1 MTGANCRSTTV
12 PRRSETPTGRILGVV
27 LVFRDV
33 EPQRAEA
40 AARQQAEAERE
51 RLLAAERA
59 ARAEAERA
67 SRIKDEFVAMV
78 SHELRTPLNAI
89 LGWTQLMARSP
100 GDLELLERGLD
111 VVARNTRVQAQ
122 LVSDLLDISRIV
134 EGKLHARIAAA
145 WTSARWSD
153 EAIDTVAPEA
163 AAKRSSRCAPISPSA
178 RVRRRRSRAAAA
190 DRLEPVVQRD
200 QVHPRPRRDHRRR
213 CGAPRAT
220 SEIAVADSGAG
231 IRPDVLPYIFDRF
244 HQADRSIT
252 RRFGGLGLG
261 LAIVKHL
268 VELHGGRV
276 LRRQRRRGT
285 GGHLHRSRCPRASRP
300 TPWPMGRD
308 PRRPPSPQRA
318 VTLEAVRVLVVEDE
332 PDTRQF
338 LKRLLERHGAR
349 VVTAASGRDA
359 LDAFRRDDVDVL
371 ISDIGLPGLD
381 GYELMRQIRRGAPA
395 GRRVAAIALTAYAR
409 AEDRTRALRAGYQ
422 AHVTKPVDGAELVA
436 MVASLLDLTTAARR
450 SGEEGLA
457 GR

>member
-1 MTGANCRSTTV
+1 M
-12 PRRSETPTGRILGVV
+12 
-27 LVFRDV
+27 FRDV

-51 RLLAAERA
+51 RLLAAERT

-134 EGKLHARIAAA
+134 EGKLTLELQSLNVREVV
-145 WTSARWSD
+145 R

-163 AAKRSSRCAPISPSA
+163 AASGLSLRTDLAESPVFVAGDPARLQQIVWNLLSNAIKFTPGRGEITVTLRSAEGH
-178 RVRRRRSRAAAA
+178 V
-190 DRLEPVVQRD
+190 
-200 QVHPRPRRDHRRR
+200 
-213 CGAPRAT
+213 
-220 SEIAVADSGAG
+220 EIAVADSGAG
-231 IRPDVLPYIFDRF
+231 IRADVLPYIFDRF

-276 LRRQRRRGT
+276 CAESAGEGAGATFTVTLPSSVAPNAVADGPRPASATEPAT
-285 GGHLHRSRCPRASRP
+285 G
-300 TPWPMGRD
+300 
-308 PRRPPSPQRA
+308 

-338 LKRLLERHGAR
+338 LKRLLEGHGAR

-395 GRRVAAIALTAYAR
+395 DRRVAAIALTAYAR